1 MRNQIQAFGSRID
14 GRWVKDGWDQFVAIV
29 RDPDLIAVI
38 GFSAI
43 GLLVSLLLALSVPLS
58 NDAAAIL
65 NALP

>member
-1 MRNQIQAFGSRID
+1 MVD
-14 GRWVKDGWDQFVAIV
+14 PWVKDGWDQFVAIV

-58 NDAAAIL
+58 NEAAAIL